1 MGCCLSGL
9 LLSYVLYALTL
20 WLGMALIRRGGT
32 AKWGLSLTGL
42 GLIAYAISL
51 ALPRLETAAPGTGIT
66 PLTAALLPLPG
77 IFWCFAAVHLLS
89 EDDLISRRLQPYTPY
104 VLGGAVLV
112 ALGNAI
118 LGSGGATWTINL
130 SLTLSILAQA
140 AALVLVWRV
149 YRASAHKR
157 PWSAILVVCLFFGL
171 STGWLLLQTT
181 NLIDSDSEL
190 ALAAI
195 GFDLL
200 LLGWAV
206 AWLDAFEE
214 GETLLPDLRRSLA
227 ASVVAVVLIA
237 GQVMLVTLRSV
248 SDSAEAWRSA
258 MTLLL
263 HGVTAAAIAFQMFVT
278 PLQKLFDRLVGD
290 RVERSAND
298 SLRDAADAFTRID
311 TRTNLAALDDET
323 FARLT
328 RRALSHMSSLSR
340 LTTSPLTRLPIIEQR
355 LNARG
360 SHNNSLDRALELRK
374 LLIESIERL
383 KPTGDGASG
392 TSDAWRYFNAVYYP
406 YVRGLKPFSRYHDDE
421 LSESDRAAFDWFRTS
436 VPERTLHNWQT
447 AAARLIAQDL
457 RERGG

>member
-1 MGCCLSGL
+1 MSGL
-9 LLSYVLYALTL
+9 VLSYVLYALTL

-32 AKWGLSLTGL
+32 TKWGLSLTGL
-42 GLIAYAISL
+42 GLVAYAISL
-51 ALPRLETAAPGTGIT
+51 ALPRLALEAPGTDIA

-77 IFWCFAAVHLLS
+77 IFWCLAAVHLLQ
-89 EDDLISRRLQPYTPY
+89 EDAPISRRLQPFTPY
-104 VLGGAVLV
+104 VLVGAVLG
-112 ALGNAI
+112 AFGIAI
-118 LGSGGATWTINL
+118 VSSGGATWVI
-130 SLTLSILAQA
+130 SLALALSILAQVV
-140 AALVLVWRV
+140 ALLLVGHV
-149 YRASAHKR
+149 YRSSAQKR

-181 NLIDSDSEL
+181 NLIDSNSEL
-190 ALAAI
+190 ALAAL

-214 GETLLPDLRRSLA
+214 GETLPPDLQRSFA
-227 ASVVAVVLIA
+227 ASVVAVALIA
-237 GQVMLVTLRSV
+237 GQVLLVMLRSV
-248 SDSAEAWRSA
+248 SDSAESWRSA
-258 MTLLL
+258 MMLLL
-263 HGVTAAAIAFQMFVT
+263 HGVTAAAIAFQVFVT

-290 RVERSAND
+290 RVERKAND

-355 LNARG
+355 LTARG
-360 SHNNSLDRALELRK
+360 AHNNSLDRALELRT

-383 KPTGDGASG
+383 KPVEDGSPG
-392 TSDAWRYFNAVYYP
+392 TSDAWRHFNAVYYP
-406 YVRGLKPFSRYHDDE
+406 YVRGLKLFSRYHAND
-421 LSESDRAAFDWFRTS
+421 LSEGDRAMLDWFRSS

-457 RERGG
+457 RERGD